1 MSILNNKWKGVNL
14 AMLIIISASL
24 ILSAAVSAAAPVVAA
39 KQYTVKSITDE
50 DGEDAKSEENKLAK
64 DDNDDNKGKDGEDAK
79 SEENKLAKDDNDDN
93 KGKDGEDA
101 KSEETELSI
110 NCNSDEE
117 ADDNS
122 TEDSDV
128 PCVEQ
133 SAGTEA
139 LNATTTTMI
148 TAPVS
153 VFG

>member
-24 ILSAAVSAAAPVVAA
+24 ILSAAVSAAPVVAA
-39 KQYTVKSITDE
+39 KQYIVKSIGVE
-50 DGEDAKSEENKLAK
+50 DGEDAKSEETELAK
-64 DDNDDNKGKDGEDAK
+64 DDNDD
-79 SEENKLAKDDNDDN
+79 

-101 KSEETELSI
+101 KSEETEITIS
-110 NCNSDEE
+110 CNSDEE

-128 PCVEQ
+128 PCDEL
-133 SAGTEA
+133 SASTEA
-139 LNATTTTMI
+139 LNATTTTMS

-153 VFG
+153 VF

>member
-1 MSILNNKWKGVNL
+1 MSTLNKKLEGVYL

-79 SEENKLAKDDNDDN
+79 SEE
-93 KGKDGEDA
+93 
-101 KSEETELSI
+101 TELAI

-128 PCVEQ
+128 PCDEQ
-133 SAGTEA
+133 SASTEA

-153 VFG
+153 IFG

>member
-1 MSILNNKWKGVNL
+1 
-14 AMLIIISASL
+14 MLIIISASL

-79 SEENKLAKDDNDDN
+79 SEE
-93 KGKDGEDA
+93 
-101 KSEETELSI
+101 TELAI

-122 TEDSDV
+122 NEDSDN
-128 PCVEQ
+128 PCDEQ
-133 SAGTEA
+133 SASTEA

-153 VFG
+153 IFG

>member
-24 ILSAAVSAAAPVVAA
+24 ILSAAVSAAAPVAAA

-50 DGEDAKSEENKLAK
+50 DGEDAKSEET
-64 DDNDDNKGKDGEDAK
+64 E
-79 SEENKLAKDDNDDN
+79 LAKDDNDDN

-101 KSEETELSI
+101 KSEETELAI

-122 TEDSDV
+122 NEDSDN
-128 PCVEQ
+128 PCDEQ
-133 SAGTEA
+133 SASTEA
-139 LNATTTTMI
+139 LNTTTTAMI

-153 VFG
+153 IFG

>member
-24 ILSAAVSAAAPVVAA
+24 ILSAAVSAAPVVAA
-39 KQYTVKSITDE
+39 KQYIVKSIGVE
-50 DGEDAKSEENKLAK
+50 DGEDAKSEETELAK
-64 DDNDDNKGKDGEDAK
+64 DDNDD
-79 SEENKLAKDDNDDN
+79 

-101 KSEETELSI
+101 KSEETELTIS
-110 NCNSDEE
+110 CNSDEE

-128 PCVEQ
+128 PCDEL
-133 SAGTEA
+133 SASTEV
-139 LNATTTTMI
+139 LNATTTTMS

-153 VFG
+153 VF

>member
-79 SEENKLAKDDNDDN
+79 SEE
-93 KGKDGEDA
+93 
-101 KSEETELSI
+101 TELSI

-133 SAGTEA
+133 SASTEA

-153 VFG
+153 IFG